1 MFKSSCQLCQQVV
14 ENFFLGV
21 LSYKNGGA
29 ISNCFFSSDTIADVF
44 LWIKKMTDVLYQ
56 PAMVLGEIRFKLTHG
71 LLLLAKMA
79 CVETGM
85 FVTTT
90 LAEQS

>member
-1 MFKSSCQLCQQVV
+1 MEVQFQ
-14 ENFFLGV
+14 
-21 LSYKNGGA
+21 
-29 ISNCFFSSDTIADVF
+29 TVF
-44 LWIKKMTDVLYQ
+44 LVQIQLPMSFCGSKRMTDVLYQ